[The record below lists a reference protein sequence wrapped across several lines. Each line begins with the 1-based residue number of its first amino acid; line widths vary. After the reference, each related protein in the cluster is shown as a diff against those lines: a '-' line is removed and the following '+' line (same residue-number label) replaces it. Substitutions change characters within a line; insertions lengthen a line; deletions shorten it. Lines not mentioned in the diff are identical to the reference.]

1 RAMVRPSLPATVPTW
16 TMTRISSLTSA
27 MVTKLA
33 SISPKCAT
41 YARQIEWCGSA
52 FVELRQIQ
60 QQRRRRF
67 FCEPWF
73 ELVLTTGDFDQ
84 VITELSLD
92 RTLYFT
98 DRSTEY
104 HLIKFGDHLAT
115 TEGAQV
121 ATVAAGGAAG
131 I

>member
-1 RAMVRPSLPATVPTW
+1 GRLSGVAR
-16 TMTRISSLTSA
+16 RSSSCARYKKSA
-27 MVTKLA
+27 D
-33 SISPKCAT
+33 
-41 YARQIEWCGSA
+41 GA
-52 FVELRQIQ
+52 FS
-60 QQRRRRF
+60 
-67 FCEPWF
+67 CEPWF

-115 TEGAQV
+115 TGGAQV
-121 ATVAAGGAAG
+121 AAVAAGGAAG
-131 I
+131 IFLVNLAEVCAVLDGGLELVGFFFGTDKDVTG